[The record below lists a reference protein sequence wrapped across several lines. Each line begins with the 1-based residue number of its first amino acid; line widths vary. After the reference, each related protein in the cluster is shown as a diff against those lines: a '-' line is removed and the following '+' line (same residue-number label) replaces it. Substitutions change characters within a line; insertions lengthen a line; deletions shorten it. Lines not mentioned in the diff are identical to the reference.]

1 MLTTSAT
8 VDRATFE
15 ARTGW
20 QLKPEGACKGEVCVP
35 LGDAPP
41 DGDSVDLA
49 AIAERLGMGL
59 VHDEAAGLWALGPE
73 TLGGRALATAEAPN
87 LTLPDL
93 DGNEFE
99 LASLR
104 GKKVLLVAWSP
115 Y

>member
-20 QLKPEGACKGEVCVP
+20 QLKPEGACKGEICVP
-35 LGDAPP
+35 LGDAGP
-41 DGDSVDLA
+41 DSDTVDLA
-49 AIAERLGMGL
+49 AIADRLGMGL
-59 VHDEAAGLWALGPE
+59 VHDDQVGMWALGPE

-104 GKKVLLVAWSP
+104 GNKVLLVAWSP

>member
-20 QLKPEGACKGEVCVP
+20 QLKPEGACKGEICVP
-35 LGDAPP
+35 LGDAAP
-41 DGDSVDLA
+41 DGDAVDLA
-49 AIAERLGMGL
+49 AIADRLGMGL
-59 VHDEAAGLWALGPE
+59 VHDEAAGMWALGPE

-104 GKKVLLVAWSP
+104 GNKVLLVAWSP